1 MINKLPHDHGKHT
14 EKILALMPSEEK
26 FIEAADLFKQLN
38 DSTRLRIL
46 WILCHTEDCGI
57 NIASAVN
64 MSPAAVAHHLK
75 ILKLH
80 GLITSR
86 RDGKEVYYKLA
97 ETDVANLIHQM
108 IDSYFEMV
116 CPNEYYHHD

>member
-1 MINKLPHDHGKHT
+1 
-14 EKILALMPSEEK
+14 LALMPSEEK

-46 WILCHTEDCGI
+46 WILCHTEECGI
-57 NIASAVN
+57 NIASAVD
-64 MSPAAVAHHLK
+64 MSPAAVAHHLRS
-75 ILKLH
+75 LKLY

-97 ETDVANLIHQM
+97 ETDLANLMHQM
-108 IDSYFEMV
+108 IDSYFNMV
-116 CPNEYYHHD
+116 CPGKHHYHE